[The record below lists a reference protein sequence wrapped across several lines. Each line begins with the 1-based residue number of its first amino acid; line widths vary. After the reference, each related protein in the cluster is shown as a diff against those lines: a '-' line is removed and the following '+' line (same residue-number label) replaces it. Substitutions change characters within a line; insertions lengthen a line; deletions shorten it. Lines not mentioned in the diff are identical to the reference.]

1 MFGLTRGHRYAV
13 SLLALLLVLGLV
25 ANAASVRATPIGEP
39 SSDTPKDG
47 GTWTIGIGEEPDTLD
62 PHKTGSARANIILR
76 HICDGLIAEDFEG
89 NYVPGLAKSWT
100 ISPDGLNWTFE
111 LRDDVTFQDGTPFNA
126 AAVKFSFDR
135 ILDPATASAAAS
147 SLLGPMTSTT
157 ADSDYT
163 FSFTL
168 SEPFAP
174 LLDNLANGGLL
185 CVVSPD
191 AVAKEGADFGRKP
204 IATGP
209 YMIDE
214 WRTGDRVVMK
224 RNPNYHWA
232 PAFLHQ
238 DGPAHIETIVWRS
251 IIEEAAL
258 VAAFEAGEIDEIAV
272 PAAQV
277 QRFRDSGE
285 YTMLEFLHNGVT
297 FFEFNVTKAP
307 FDDIKVRKAFN
318 YAIDNTEIVEAAL
331 EGFGQPAYGFLPPSI
346 WGYWE
351 GIAEYAPKYDPEQ
364 AKALLAEAGWTD
376 SDGDGKLDKDGQPF
390 VFTLY
395 NLTFDSW
402 QRAAQVAQ
410 AQLEDIGIEMK
421 IENYEFGTVLD
432 KLKAGDHQMEMMGYT
447 YTEPD
452 IAYIW
457 FDSSN
462 IGNGLNFSHMNDPKL
477 DELIAKGRSTT
488 DRAERAKVYEELQ
501 KYIVDLSLW
510 VPLWV
515 ETNNYAFSKRLHNA
529 QLHQDAYVVYFDAWV
544 D

>member
-1 MFGLTRGHRYAV
+1 MIRPSRGHRIAFALV
-13 SLLALLLVLGLV
+13 ACLLLIGSV
-25 ANAASVRATPIGEP
+25 ANIARVHAAPIGEP
-39 SSDTPKDG
+39 STDTPKDG
-47 GTWTIGIGEEPDTLD
+47 GTWTIGIAEEPDTLD

-76 HICDGLIAEDFEG
+76 HICDGLIAQDYDG

-100 ISPDGLNWTFE
+100 ISDDGLNWTFD
-111 LRDDVTFQDGTPFNA
+111 LRDDVTFHDGTKFNA

-135 ILDPATASAAAS
+135 ILDPATASASAIA
-147 SLLGPMTSTT
+147 LLGPMVSTS
-157 ADSDYT
+157 ADAEYT

-168 SEPFAP
+168 SAPFAP

-185 CVVSPD
+185 CTVSPD
-191 AVAKEGADFGRKP
+191 AVAAAGDDFSQKP
-204 IATGP
+204 IGTGP

-214 WRTGDRVVMK
+214 WRHGDRVVMK
-224 RNPNYHWA
+224 RNPNYAWA
-232 PAFLHQ
+232 PGYLHQ

-258 VAAFEAGEIDEIAV
+258 VAAFEAGEIDEIRV
-272 PAAQV
+272 PATQV
-277 QRFRDSGE
+277 SRIKDSGQ
-285 YTMLEFLHNGVT
+285 YTMVEYLHNGIT

-307 FDDIKVRKAFN
+307 FDDIKVRQAFN
-318 YAIDNTEIVEAAL
+318 YAIDNQEVLDAAL
-331 EGFGQPAYGFLPPSI
+331 EGLGQPGRGFLPPSI
-346 WGYWE
+346 AGYWP
-351 GIAEYAPKYDPEQ
+351 GIEDYAPKYDPEK

-390 VFTLY
+390 SFTLY

-402 QRAAQVAQ
+402 QRGAQVAQ

-421 IENYEFGTVLD
+421 IENYEFGTVLE

-457 FDSSN
+457 FDSSQ
-462 IGNGLNFSHMNDPKL
+462 IGNGLNFSHMNDPHL
-477 DELIAKGRSTT
+477 DELIDLGRSTV
-488 DRAERAKVYEELQ
+488 DPEARMKVYEDLQ
-501 KYIVDLSLW
+501 KYIVDLALW

-515 ETNNYAFSKRLHNA
+515 ETVNAAFNTRLHNA
-529 QLHQDAYVVYFDAWV
+529 QIHPDVYVDYFDAWV